1 MPNRAR
7 SLRCAVA
14 LGALLLLAGACGSD
28 DTAENSAATDS
39 AVTEESTAA
48 PETTLPPAPDVSE
61 MYDDLGLW
69 HCHPDLA
76 EDVCSSGF
84 EATRVDPDGSLH
96 AVPFTPAA
104 DPGLDCFYVYPTLD
118 YSATPGNHPFNEPN
132 PLEPITVRGHAARFG
147 ELCDLYVPRYRQATI
162 ASYDE
167 AVGGS
172 LFDVPA
178 FATAYADVL
187 GAFNHYL
194 AEDNDGRPFVLLGH
208 SQGSHHLVRLLQEE
222 IDDDEALRR
231 QLVSAL
237 LIGPTGRVTV
247 PEGEAVG
254 GTFENLPLCTTEDET
269 GCVVAFDSYGA
280 DRPPD
285 DTAAD
290 FPDGQVTACVNPA
303 DLSGAEA
310 RLAGGY
316 FGRTVPGVTTLFE
329 LIEDHY
335 TAACAE
341 SPDGVPYLAIAADP
355 APGDTREL
363 SHIDTQLANSDSL
376 HTLDY
381 NFSLADLLALVE
393 AQAAAFAD

>member
-1 MPNRAR
+1 MPARDRTCRRA
-7 SLRCAVA
+7 V
-14 LGALLLLAGACGSD
+14 LLAGLLILVACGSD
-28 DTAENSAATDS
+28 DAAEPGTTDAP
-39 AVTEESTAA
+39 AVTTTSA
-48 PETTLPPAPDVSE
+48 PSETTLPPVPDESA

-76 EDVCSSGF
+76 EDVCSEGF

-96 AVPFTPAA
+96 PVPFTPAV
-104 DPGLDCFYVYPTLD
+104 DPAIDCFYVYPTLD
-118 YSATPGNHPFNEPN
+118 YSGTAGNHPFDEPN
-132 PLEPITVRGHAARFG
+132 PLEPITVRGQAARFG
-147 ELCDLYVPRYRQATI
+147 QLCDLYVPRYRQATI
-162 ASYDE
+162 ASYQE

-194 AEDNDGRPFVLLGH
+194 AEENDGRPFVLLGH

-222 IDDDEALRR
+222 VDDDEALRS

-254 GTFENLPLCTTEDET
+254 GTFDNLPLCDAEDQT
-269 GCVVAFDSYGA
+269 GCVVAFDSYA
-280 DRPPD
+280 AELPPD
-285 DTAAD
+285 ARAAD
-290 FPDGQVTACVNPA
+290 FLPAGQVTPCVNPA
-303 DLSGAEA
+303 DLTGAEA

-329 LIEDHY
+329 LIEDYY
-335 TAACAE
+335 TAACAD
-341 SPDGVPYLAIAADP
+341 SADGVSYLAIAADP

-363 SHIDTQLANSDSL
+363 THIETQLGNSDSL

-381 NFSLADLLALVE
+381 NFALTDLLALVE
-393 AQAAAFAD
+393 AQAAAFTG

>member
-1 MPNRAR
+1 MPAR
-7 SLRCAVA
+7 DRTPRSAV
-14 LGALLLLAGACGSD
+14 LLAAWLIVVAACGSD
-28 DTAENSAATDS
+28 DAADTADPA
-39 AVTEESTAA
+39 STTT
-48 PETTLPPAPDVSE
+48 TTLAPVPDESA

-76 EDVCSSGF
+76 EDVCSGGF

-96 AVPFTPAA
+96 TVPFTPVA
-104 DPGLDCFYVYPTLD
+104 DPAIDCFYVYPTVD
-118 YSATPGNHPFNEPN
+118 YSGTPGNRPFDEPN
-132 PLEPITVRGHAARFG
+132 PLEPITIRFQVGRFG

-167 AVGGS
+167 AVGDS

-194 AEDNDGRPFVLLGH
+194 AEENDGRPFVLLGH
-208 SQGSHHLVRLLQEE
+208 SQGTHHLVRLVQEE
-222 IDDDEALRR
+222 IDGDQALRS

-237 LIGPTGRVTV
+237 LVGPAGNVTV
-247 PEGEAVG
+247 PEGESVG
-254 GTFENLPLCTTEDET
+254 GTFDNLPLCEARVQT

-280 DRPPD
+280 DRPPE
-285 DTAAD
+285 AD
-290 FPDGQVTACVNPA
+290 AYDPADGEVPPCVNPA
-303 DLSGAEA
+303 DLSGGEA

-316 FGRTVPGVTTLFE
+316 FGRTVPGVTTLYE
-329 LIEDHY
+329 LIEDYY

-341 SPDGVPYLAIAADP
+341 SAEGVPYLAVAADP
-355 APGDTREL
+355 GPGDTREL
-363 SHIDTQLANSDSL
+363 SHIETTVADSESL

-381 NFSLADLLALVE
+381 NFMLSDLLALVQ
-393 AQAAAFAD
+393 AQAAAFAG

>member
-1 MPNRAR
+1 MPTPVR
-7 SLRCAVA
+7 SLRCAVV
-14 LGALLLLAGACGSD
+14 LGALLLAATACGAD
-28 DTAENSAATDS
+28 DTAESAGTVDS
-39 AVTEESTAA
+39 ATTEDTTA
-48 PETTLPPAPDVSE
+48 PETTLPPAADVSA

-76 EDVCSSGF
+76 EDVCSEGF
-84 EATRVDPDGSLH
+84 DATRVDPDGSRH
-96 AVPFTPAA
+96 VVPFMPAA
-104 DPGLDCFYVYPTLD
+104 DPPIDCFYVYPTLD
-118 YSATPGNHPFNEPN
+118 YSATAGNHPFDQAN

-147 ELCDLYVPRYRQATI
+147 ALCDLYVPRYRQATI
-162 ASYDE
+162 GSYRD
-167 AVGGS
+167 AVDGA

-222 IDDDEALRR
+222 IDDDDALRS

-247 PEGEAVG
+247 PEGETVG
-254 GTFENLPLCTTEDET
+254 ATFANLALCEARDQT

-280 DRPPD
+280 DRPPEESI
-285 DTAAD
+285 AE
-290 FPDGQVTACVNPA
+290 FPDGEVPACTNPA
-303 DLSGAEA
+303 DLTGAEA

-316 FGRTVPGVTTLFE
+316 FGRTVPEVTTVFE

-335 TAACAE
+335 IATCAE
-341 SPDGVPYLAIAADP
+341 SPGGLPYLAIAADP
-355 APGDTREL
+355 GPGDTRAL
-363 SHIDTQLANSDSL
+363 NHIETQLATSDSL

-381 NFSLADLLALVE
+381 NFALGDLLDIVE
-393 AQAAAFAD
+393 AQAAAFPG